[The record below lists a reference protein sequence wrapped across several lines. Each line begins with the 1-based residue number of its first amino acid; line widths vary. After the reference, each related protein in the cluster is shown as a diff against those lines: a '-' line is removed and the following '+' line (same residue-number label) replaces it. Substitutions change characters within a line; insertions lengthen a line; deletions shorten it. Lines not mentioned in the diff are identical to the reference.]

1 MTDLLNFIN
10 MHAHAERNGTLT
22 IEMDDDFIVVST
34 ISGVANYKNS
44 YCKLTHYFTRDAQE
58 FELTIPYSNL
68 NKEGESLTDGA
79 EPIVIKTVKD
89 FPESYLIQTYYGL
102 EISSRTAN
110 CLRAEEIFFV
120 GDLIQKSERDLL
132 RTPNLGRNSLNEIK
146 EVLTDLNLQLKTKVP
161 DWPPIDLPELEG

>member
-68 NKEGESLTDGA
+68 DKEGKSLTNGDDLIA
-79 EPIVIKTVKD
+79 VKTVKD
-89 FPESYLIQTYYGL
+89 FPEVYLKTVWDL
-102 EISSRTAN
+102 EMTTRTTN
-110 CLRAEEIFFV
+110 CLRAENLYYL
-120 GDLIQKSERDLL
+120 GDIIQKTVLDMR
-132 RTPNLGRNSLNEIK
+132 RTPNLGPKSLNEIK
-146 EVLTDLNLQLKTKVP
+146 ELLGDHGLTLNTKVP
-161 DWPPIDLPELEG
+161 GWPPVNLPELGG